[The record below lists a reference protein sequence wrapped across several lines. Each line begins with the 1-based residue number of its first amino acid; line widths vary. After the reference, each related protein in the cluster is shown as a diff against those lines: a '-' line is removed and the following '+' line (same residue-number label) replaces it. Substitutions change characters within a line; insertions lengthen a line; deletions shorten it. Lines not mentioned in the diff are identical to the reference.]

1 MQSAAPAAPPALHLL
16 TSYFID
22 SILGRGP
29 AAGRHG
35 EGRRG
40 GWRGES
46 WPGEGRRG
54 RSTPARPG
62 NSAVVSL
69 RRGTRGDA
77 AARPSAQP
85 RGGAAGGGARGAPAR
100 LRGTGPG
107 EEEAAA
113 VPHHVQHVPAG
124 GAGARLLQV
133 PLPRRVHQ
141 VAAGGAG
148 AAGPGRRAGSGSN

>member
-35 EGRRG
+35 EG
-40 GWRGES
+40 
-46 WPGEGRRG
+46 
-54 RSTPARPG
+54 
-62 NSAVVSL
+62 
-69 RRGTRGDA
+69 
-77 AARPSAQP
+77 AQP
-85 RGGAAGGGARGAPAR
+85 RGGAAGGGAPGR
-100 LRGTGPG
+100 LRGTGAG

-141 VAAGGAG
+141 RGAG
-148 AAGPGRRAGSGSN
+148 PAAGPDGSPGAGLVPKQKGKVEET